1 MKTEIEKVVKE
12 KYPDNMKYGVE
23 YQMDELRPE
32 DLREAFKDGW
42 DACMKCLAL
51 LPLDEAISEIVK
63 HIEANRSE
71 NPDSSN
77 EVEV

>member
-1 MKTEIEKVVKE
+1 MTK
-12 KYPDNMKYGVE
+12 
-23 YQMDELRPE
+23 
-32 DLREAFKDGW
+32 DLAECSFMVGW
-42 DACMKCLAL
+42 DACMKYLAL

>member
-32 DLREAFKDGW
+32 DLREAFKDGV
-42 DACMKCLAL
+42 DACMKRLAL

>member
-1 MKTEIEKVVKE
+1 MKKKE
-12 KYPDNMKYGVE
+12 EQAYE
-23 YQMDELRPE
+23 YSKRVSRGNPMTK
-32 DLREAFKDGW
+32 DLAECSFMVGW
-42 DACMKCLAL
+42 DACMKYLAL

-71 NPDSSN
+71 KPNNSN

>member
-1 MKTEIEKVVKE
+1 MSKKE
-12 KYPDNMKYGVE
+12 EQAYE
-23 YQMDELRPE
+23 YSKRVSFGNPMTK
-32 DLREAFKDGW
+32 DLAECSFMVGW
-42 DACMKCLAL
+42 DACMKYLAL